1 MNEPNEGKLETNEG
15 GQPTQ
20 TLPVETQ
27 PSQGDLTKMQA
38 RIDELDRA
46 YRALQ
51 SEKDRG
57 VKKVAADVERI
68 NKALRLKEKGLD
80 EDEIMH
86 RLKVDELYERGTVSE
101 PVAPQPVATVKQDT
115 YLVEAMSIVGD
126 AGLDPTD
133 AEVVKL
139 MVAKAPAVDYYKL
152 ANRKLKAPAPEGA
165 GAPPMRPEGVP
176 QKDLDALANS
186 YVKEINQLRGNK
198 AAILAKKDEY
208 EKKGLDTSRID
219 PLRR

>member
-1 MNEPNEGKLETNEG
+1 MNEPNEGNLEANEG
-15 GQPTQ
+15 ATPKAA
-20 TLPVETQ
+20 LPAESQ

-38 RIDELDRA
+38 KLDELDKS

-57 VKKVAADVERI
+57 VKRVEADVENI
-68 NKALRLKEKGLD
+68 KEILRLQAKGLD
-80 EDEIMH
+80 EDEIIH
-86 RLKVDELYERGTVSE
+86 RLNVKKLLEKGIQPE
-101 PVAPQPVATVKQDT
+101 PVVQAPVATARQDT

-139 MVAKAPAVDYYKL
+139 MVAKASAVDYYKL

-176 QKDLDALANS
+176 QQDLDALKNS
-186 YVKEINQLRGNK
+186 YVEELNKNRGNK
-198 AAILAKKDEY
+198 TAILAIQDKFQ
-208 EKKGLDTSRID
+208 KKGLDTSRID